1 MAVRLRFCC
10 LVIPWHAIARHW
22 PGGVRA
28 ALDEQQL
35 EISMGTRWA
44 DEQLLCVSS
53 MSMHD
58 TLEDRARWTE
68 GGLPEAW
75 TCIVHYR
82 SDPAALGVDWLGFER
97 GEEHAFVWLK
107 GTEPGPIY
115 GPDEVRPP
123 RIPLA
128 DTAH

>member
-10 LVIPWHAIARHW
+10 LIVPWHAIERYCA
-22 PGGVRA
+22 GGVRA
-28 ALDEQQL
+28 RLAERPL
-35 EISMGTRWA
+35 EISMGTEWA
-44 DEQLLCVSS
+44 DEQLLCVST

-58 TLEDRARWTE
+58 TLDERARWVAR
-68 GGLPEAW
+68 GLPEEW

-97 GEEHAFVWLK
+97 REEYAFVWLQ
-107 GTEPGPIY
+107 GTEPGTIY

-128 DTAH
+128 EPAH